1 MNKNSIK
8 KAGAMMMAAAFAL
21 TPAAGVM
28 AAPEDII
35 DTSKKGS
42 ITLHKYDMTAAAED
56 GIDVEKWT
64 ANGEQN
70 AEAESELE
78 RYEIEGVE
86 FTYAK
91 VADINT
97 VTENGE
103 IKVLYNLPSGLA
115 DALQLEDTRGD
126 GLYNSS
132 EINKAL
138 NDLLSD
144 NTAGKNVLEDYVKG
158 IANRQ
163 TMMSDENG
171 LAHADNLE
179 LGLYFFVETKVP
191 ANVNTTIDPFFV
203 SVPMTNDDGEAWFY
217 DVYVYP
223 KNQTNIPDLDKMVRQ
238 HDDAELYDKPEY
250 GDSATGSEG
259 DVMDYIFVSH
269 LPKITSKATY
279 LTQYTF
285 VDQLDKGLSYNR
297 DAAIYFYDNR
307 EDAEANNTD
316 NAIVTWAHGATQF
329 SENYASQ
336 SAEYN
341 QMTIAP
347 TLGGLAEI
355 NPKLSD
361 CYMVVAYSATVNSDA
376 TPILG
381 DHGNT
386 NNVELTWKR
395 TSMEYIDT
403 LEDRARVYTYAL
415 DLTKQFTESDKQFDF
430 TKVQFVLQNKTDGHY
445 ITAKQ
450 ASAGKYYVTDATKG
464 AAEENGT
471 VFVPDTN
478 GKLIIEG
485 LEANTYVLT
494 EIHTSDGYS
503 LLKEPITFDIQQ
515 TEDTFIPSRTT
526 LYDTSDI
533 AANPNKEVIEQN
545 GDRASATVDG
555 NDVEMTVHSVK
566 NIQSTNAYVPVTVIN
581 TPSFEL
587 PMTGGT
593 GTLIVTLAGA
603 ALVITG
609 VVVLTRKTN
618 KKAA

>member
-42 ITLHKYDMTAAAED
+42 ITLHKYDMTAAQED
-56 GIDVEKWT
+56 GVDLDQWES
-64 ANGEQN
+64 NGEQN
-70 AEAESELE
+70 AEAEAALE

-115 DALQLEDTRGD
+115 DVLQLEDTRGD
-126 GLYNSS
+126 GLYNST
-132 EINKAL
+132 EINTAL
-138 NDLLSD
+138 ENLLTD
-144 NTAGKNVLEDYVKG
+144 NTAGKNALENYIEGVS
-158 IANRQ
+158 NRT

-171 LAHADNLE
+171 LAHAYNLE

-203 SVPMTNDDGEAWFY
+203 SVPMTNDDGEQWFY

-223 KNQTNIPDLDKMVRQ
+223 KNQTNIPDLDKKVRQ
-238 HDDAELYDKPEY
+238 HDDAELYDEPEY
-250 GDSATGSEG
+250 KDSATGSEG

-269 LPKITSKATY
+269 LPKITSEATY

-307 EDAEANNTD
+307 DDAMANNTE
-316 NAIVTWAHGATQF
+316 NAIVTWKHGATQF

-341 QMTIAP
+341 QLTIAP
-347 TLGGLAEI
+347 TLGGLTEI
-355 NPKLSD
+355 NPELSD
-361 CYMVVAYSATVNSDA
+361 CYLVVAYTATVNSDA

-395 TSMEYIDT
+395 TSMNYSDT

-415 DLTKQFTESDKQFDF
+415 DLTKQFTESDQEFDF

-464 AAEENGT
+464 ATEGEGT

-533 AANPNKEVIEQN
+533 EANPNKTVIEQN

-555 NDVEMTVHSVK
+555 NEVAMTVHDVK
-566 NIQSTNAYVPVTVIN
+566 NIKSTNAYVPVTVIN

-603 ALVITG
+603 AVVVAGVI
-609 VVVLTRKTN
+609 VLTRKSN
-618 KKAA
+618 KSAA

>member
-42 ITLHKYDMTAAAED
+42 ITLHKYDMTAAQED
-56 GIDVEKWT
+56 GVDLDQWVS
-64 ANGEQN
+64 NGEQN
-70 AEAESELE
+70 AEAEAALE

-115 DALQLEDTRGD
+115 DVLQLEDTRGD
-126 GLYNSS
+126 GLYNST
-132 EINKAL
+132 EINTAL
-138 NDLLSD
+138 ENLLTD
-144 NTAGKNVLEDYVKG
+144 NTAGKNALENYIEGV
-158 IANRQ
+158 ANRQ
-163 TMMSDENG
+163 TMMSDKDG

-203 SVPMTNDDGEAWFY
+203 SVPMTNDEGEQWFY

-223 KNQTNIPDLDKMVRQ
+223 KNQTNIPDLDKKVRQ
-238 HDDAELYDKPEY
+238 HDDAELYDEPEY
-250 GDSATGSEG
+250 KDSATGSEG

-269 LPKITSKATY
+269 LPKITSEATY

-307 EDAEANNTD
+307 DDAMANNTE
-316 NAIVTWAHGATQF
+316 NAIVTWKHGATQF

-341 QMTIAP
+341 QLTISP
-347 TLGGLAEI
+347 TLGGLNEI
-355 NPKLSD
+355 NPELSD
-361 CYMVVAYSATVNSDA
+361 CYLVVAYTATVNSDA

-395 TSMEYIDT
+395 TSMDYVDT

-415 DLTKQFTESDKQFDF
+415 DLTKQFTESDQEFDF

-450 ASAGKYYVTDATKG
+450 ASAGRYYVTDATKG
-464 AAEENGT
+464 ATEGEGT

-533 AANPNKEVIEQN
+533 EANPNKNVIEQN
-545 GDRASATVDG
+545 GARASATVDG
-555 NDVEMTVHSVK
+555 NDVAMTVQSVK

-603 ALVITG
+603 AVVVAG
-609 VVVLTRKTN
+609 VVVLTRKSN
-618 KKAA
+618 KSAA

>member
-42 ITLHKYDMTAAAED
+42 ITLHKYDMTAAQED
-56 GIDVEKWT
+56 GVDLDQWES
-64 ANGEQN
+64 NGEQN
-70 AEAESELE
+70 AEAEAALE

-115 DALQLEDTRGD
+115 DVLQLEDTRGD
-126 GLYNSS
+126 GLYNST
-132 EINKAL
+132 EINTAL
-138 NDLLSD
+138 ENLLTD
-144 NTAGKNVLEDYVKG
+144 NTAGKNALENYIEGVS
-158 IANRQ
+158 NRT

-171 LAHADNLE
+171 LAHAYNLE

-203 SVPMTNDDGEAWFY
+203 SVPMTNDDGEQWFY

-223 KNQTNIPDLDKMVRQ
+223 KNQTNIPDLDKKVRQ
-238 HDDAELYDKPEY
+238 HDDAELYDEPEY
-250 GDSATGSEG
+250 KDSATGSEG

-269 LPKITSKATY
+269 LPKITSEATY

-307 EDAEANNTD
+307 DDAMANNTE
-316 NAIVTWAHGATQF
+316 NAIVTWKHGATQF

-336 SAEYN
+336 FAEYN
-341 QMTIAP
+341 QLTIAP
-347 TLGGLAEI
+347 TLGGLTEI
-355 NPKLSD
+355 NPELSD
-361 CYMVVAYSATVNSDA
+361 CYLVVAYTATVNSDA

-395 TSMEYIDT
+395 TSMGYSDT

-415 DLTKQFTESDKQFDF
+415 DLTKQFTESDQEFDF

-464 AAEENGT
+464 ATEGEGT

-533 AANPNKEVIEQN
+533 EANPNKTVIEQN

-555 NDVEMTVHSVK
+555 NEVAMTVHDVK
-566 NIQSTNAYVPVTVIN
+566 NIKSTNAYVPVTVIN

-603 ALVITG
+603 AVVVAGVI
-609 VVVLTRKTN
+609 VLTRKSN
-618 KKAA
+618 KSAA

>member
-42 ITLHKYDMTAAAED
+42 ITLHKYDMTAAQED
-56 GIDVEKWT
+56 GVDLDQWES
-64 ANGEQN
+64 NGEQN
-70 AEAESELE
+70 AEAEAALE

-115 DALQLEDTRGD
+115 DVLQLEDTRGD
-126 GLYNSS
+126 GLYNST
-132 EINKAL
+132 EINTAL
-138 NDLLSD
+138 ENLLTD
-144 NTAGKNVLEDYVKG
+144 NTAGKNALENYIEGVS
-158 IANRQ
+158 NRT

-171 LAHADNLE
+171 LANADNLE

-203 SVPMTNDDGEAWFY
+203 SVPMTNDDGEQWFY

-223 KNQTNIPDLDKMVRQ
+223 KNQTNIPDLDKKVRQ
-238 HDDAELYDKPEY
+238 HDDAELYDEPEY
-250 GDSATGSEG
+250 KDSATGSEG

-269 LPKITSKATY
+269 LPKITSEATY

-307 EDAEANNTD
+307 DDAMANNTE
-316 NAIVTWAHGATQF
+316 NAIVTWKHGATQF

-341 QMTIAP
+341 QLTIAP

-355 NPKLSD
+355 NPELSD
-361 CYMVVAYSATVNSDA
+361 CYLVVAYTATVNSDA

-395 TSMEYIDT
+395 TSMEYSDT

-415 DLTKQFTESDKQFDF
+415 DLTKQFTESDQEFDF

-464 AAEENGT
+464 ATEGEGT

-533 AANPNKEVIEQN
+533 EANPNKTVIEQN

-555 NDVEMTVHSVK
+555 NEVAMTVHDVK

-603 ALVITG
+603 AVVVAGVI
-609 VVVLTRKTN
+609 VLTRKSN
-618 KKAA
+618 KSAA

>member
-42 ITLHKYDMTAAAED
+42 ITLHKYDMTAAQED
-56 GIDVEKWT
+56 GVDLDQWKS
-64 ANGEQN
+64 NGEQN
-70 AEAESELE
+70 AEAEAALE

-115 DALQLEDTRGD
+115 DVLQLEDTRGD
-126 GLYNSS
+126 GLYNST
-132 EINKAL
+132 EINTAL
-138 NDLLSD
+138 ENLLTD
-144 NTAGKNVLEDYVKG
+144 NTAGKNALENYIEGVS
-158 IANRQ
+158 NRQ

-171 LAHADNLE
+171 LANADNLE

-203 SVPMTNDDGEAWFY
+203 SVPMTNDEGEQWFY

-223 KNQTNIPDLDKMVRQ
+223 KNQTNIPDLDKKVRQ
-238 HDDAELYDKPEY
+238 HDDAELYDEPEY
-250 GDSATGSEG
+250 KDSATGSEG

-269 LPKITSKATY
+269 LPKITSEATY

-307 EDAEANNTD
+307 DDAMANNTE
-316 NAIVTWAHGATQF
+316 NAIVTWKHGATQF

-341 QMTIAP
+341 QLTIAP
-347 TLGGLAEI
+347 TLGGLNEI
-355 NPKLSD
+355 NPELSD
-361 CYMVVAYSATVNSDA
+361 CYLVVAYTATVNSDA

-395 TSMEYIDT
+395 TSMGYSDT

-415 DLTKQFTESDKQFDF
+415 DLTKQFTESDQEFDF

-450 ASAGKYYVTDATKG
+450 ASAGRYYVTDATKG
-464 AAEENGT
+464 ATEGEGT

-533 AANPNKEVIEQN
+533 EANPNKTVIEQN

-555 NDVEMTVHSVK
+555 NEVAMTVHDVK
-566 NIQSTNAYVPVTVIN
+566 NIKSTNAYVPVTVIN

-603 ALVITG
+603 AVVVAG
-609 VVVLTRKTN
+609 VVVLTRKSN
-618 KKAA
+618 KSAA

>member
-42 ITLHKYDMTAAAED
+42 ITLHKYDMTAAQED
-56 GIDVEKWT
+56 GVDLDQWVS
-64 ANGEQN
+64 NGEQN
-70 AEAESELE
+70 AEAEAALE
-78 RYEIEGVE
+78 RYKIEGVE

-115 DALQLEDTRGD
+115 DVLQLEDTRGD
-126 GLYNSS
+126 GLYNST
-132 EINKAL
+132 EINTAL
-138 NDLLSD
+138 ENLLTD
-144 NTAGKNVLEDYVKG
+144 NTAGKNALENYIEGVS
-158 IANRQ
+158 NRQ

-171 LAHADNLE
+171 LANADNLE

-203 SVPMTNDDGEAWFY
+203 SVPMTNDEGEQWFY

-223 KNQTNIPDLDKMVRQ
+223 KNQTNIPDLDKKVRQ
-238 HDDAELYDKPEY
+238 HDDAELYDEPEY
-250 GDSATGSEG
+250 KDSATGSEG

-269 LPKITSKATY
+269 LPKITSEATY

-307 EDAEANNTD
+307 DDAMANNTE
-316 NAIVTWAHGATQF
+316 NAIVTWKHGATQF

-341 QMTIAP
+341 QLTIAP
-347 TLGGLAEI
+347 TLGGLTEI
-355 NPKLSD
+355 NPALSD
-361 CYMVVAYSATVNSDA
+361 CYLVVAYTATVNSDA

-395 TSMEYIDT
+395 TSMDYSDT

-415 DLTKQFTESDKQFDF
+415 DLTKQFTESDQEFDF

-450 ASAGKYYVTDATKG
+450 ASAGRYYVTDATKG
-464 AAEENGT
+464 ATEGEGT

-533 AANPNKEVIEQN
+533 EANPNKTVIEQN

-555 NDVEMTVHSVK
+555 NDVAMTVHDVK
-566 NIQSTNAYVPVTVIN
+566 NIKSTNAYVPVTVIN

-603 ALVITG
+603 AVVVAGVI
-609 VVVLTRKTN
+609 VLTRKSN
-618 KKAA
+618 KSAA

>member
-42 ITLHKYDMTAAAED
+42 ITLHKYDMTAAQED
-56 GIDVEKWT
+56 GVDLDQWVS
-64 ANGEQN
+64 NGEQN
-70 AEAESELE
+70 AEAEAALE

-115 DALQLEDTRGD
+115 DVLQLDDTRGD
-126 GLYNSS
+126 GLYNST
-132 EINKAL
+132 EINTAL
-138 NDLLSD
+138 ENLLTD
-144 NTAGKNVLEDYVKG
+144 NTAGKNALENYIEGVS
-158 IANRQ
+158 NRQ

-171 LAHADNLE
+171 LANADNLE

-203 SVPMTNDDGEAWFY
+203 SVPMTNDDGDHWFY

-223 KNQTNIPDLDKMVRQ
+223 KNQTNIPDLDKKVRQ
-238 HDDAELYDKPEY
+238 HDDAELYDEPEY
-250 GDSATGSEG
+250 KDSATGSEG

-269 LPKITSKATY
+269 LPKITSEATY

-307 EDAEANNTD
+307 DDAMANNTE
-316 NAIVTWAHGATQF
+316 NAIVTWKHGATQF

-355 NPKLSD
+355 NPELSD
-361 CYMVVAYSATVNSDA
+361 CYLVVAYTATVNSDA

-395 TSMEYIDT
+395 TSMEYSDT

-415 DLTKQFTESDKQFDF
+415 DLTKQFTESDQEFDF

-464 AAEENGT
+464 ATEGEGT

-533 AANPNKEVIEQN
+533 EANPNKTVIEQN

-555 NDVEMTVHSVK
+555 NEVAMTVHDVK

-603 ALVITG
+603 AVVVAGVI
-609 VVVLTRKTN
+609 VLTRKSN
-618 KKAA
+618 KSAA

>member
-42 ITLHKYDMTAAAED
+42 ITLHKYDMTAAQED
-56 GIDVEKWT
+56 GVDLDQWES
-64 ANGEQN
+64 NGEQN
-70 AEAESELE
+70 AEAEAALE

-115 DALQLEDTRGD
+115 DVLQLEDTRGD
-126 GLYNSS
+126 GLYNST
-132 EINKAL
+132 EINTAL
-138 NDLLSD
+138 ENLLTD
-144 NTAGKNVLEDYVKG
+144 NTAGKNALENYIEGVS
-158 IANRQ
+158 NRT
-163 TMMSDENG
+163 TMTSDKNG

-203 SVPMTNDDGEAWFY
+203 SVPMTNDDGEQWFY

-223 KNQTNIPDLDKMVRQ
+223 KNQTNIPDLDKKVRQ
-238 HDDAELYDKPEY
+238 HDDAELYDEPEY
-250 GDSATGSEG
+250 KDSATGSEG

-269 LPKITSKATY
+269 LPKITSEATY

-307 EDAEANNTD
+307 DDAMANNTE
-316 NAIVTWAHGATQF
+316 NAIVTWKHGATQF

-341 QMTIAP
+341 QLTIAP
-347 TLGGLAEI
+347 TLGGLTEI
-355 NPKLSD
+355 NPELSD
-361 CYMVVAYSATVNSDA
+361 CYLVVAYTATVNSDA

-395 TSMEYIDT
+395 TSMDYIDT

-415 DLTKQFTESDKQFDF
+415 DLTKQFTESDQEFDF

-464 AAEENGT
+464 ATEGEGT

-533 AANPNKEVIEQN
+533 EANPNKTVIEQN

-555 NDVEMTVHSVK
+555 NEVAMTVHDVK
-566 NIQSTNAYVPVTVIN
+566 NIKSTNAYVPVTVIN

-603 ALVITG
+603 AVVVAGVI
-609 VVVLTRKTN
+609 VLTRKSN
-618 KKAA
+618 KSAA

>member
-42 ITLHKYDMTAAAED
+42 ITLHKYDMTAAQED
-56 GIDVEKWT
+56 GVDLDQWVS
-64 ANGEQN
+64 NGEQN
-70 AEAESELE
+70 AEAEAALE

-115 DALQLEDTRGD
+115 DVLQLEDTRGD
-126 GLYNSS
+126 GLYNST
-132 EINKAL
+132 EINTAL
-138 NDLLSD
+138 ENLLTD
-144 NTAGKNVLEDYVKG
+144 NTAGKNALENYIEGVS
-158 IANRQ
+158 NRT

-238 HDDAELYDKPEY
+238 HDDAELYDEPEY
-250 GDSATGSEG
+250 KDSATGSEG

-269 LPKITSKATY
+269 LPKITSEATY

-307 EDAEANNTD
+307 DDAMANNTE
-316 NAIVTWAHGATQF
+316 NAIVTWKHGATQF

-341 QMTIAP
+341 QLTISP
-347 TLGGLAEI
+347 TLGGLKEI
-355 NPKLSD
+355 NPGLSD
-361 CYMVVAYSATVNSDA
+361 CYLVVAYTATVNSDA

-395 TSMEYIDT
+395 TSMDYVDT

-415 DLTKQFTESDKQFDF
+415 DLTKQFTESDQEFDF

-450 ASAGKYYVTDATKG
+450 ASAGRYYVTDATKG
-464 AAEENGT
+464 ATEGEGT

-533 AANPNKEVIEQN
+533 EANPNKNVIEQN
-545 GDRASATVDG
+545 GARASATVDG
-555 NDVEMTVHSVK
+555 NDVAMTVQSVK

-603 ALVITG
+603 AVVVAG
-609 VVVLTRKTN
+609 VVVLTRKSN
-618 KKAA
+618 KSAA

>member
-42 ITLHKYDMTAAAED
+42 ITLHKYDMTAAQED
-56 GIDVEKWT
+56 GVDLDQWVS
-64 ANGEQN
+64 NGEQN
-70 AEAESELE
+70 AEAEAALE
-78 RYEIEGVE
+78 RYKIEGVE

-115 DALQLEDTRGD
+115 DVLQLEDTRGD
-126 GLYNSS
+126 GLYNST
-132 EINKAL
+132 EINTAL
-138 NDLLSD
+138 ENLLTD
-144 NTAGKNVLEDYVKG
+144 NTAGKNALENYIEGVS
-158 IANRQ
+158 NRQ

-171 LAHADNLE
+171 LANADNLE

-203 SVPMTNDDGEAWFY
+203 SVPMTNDEGEQWFY

-223 KNQTNIPDLDKMVRQ
+223 KNQTNIPDLDKKVRQ
-238 HDDAELYDKPEY
+238 HDDAELYDEPEY
-250 GDSATGSEG
+250 KDSATGSEG

-269 LPKITSKATY
+269 LPKITSEATY

-307 EDAEANNTD
+307 DDAMANNTE
-316 NAIVTWAHGATQF
+316 NAIVTWKHGATQF

-341 QMTIAP
+341 QLTIAP

-355 NPKLSD
+355 NPELSD
-361 CYMVVAYSATVNSDA
+361 CYLVVAYTATVNSDA
-376 TPILG
+376 TPVLG

-395 TSMEYIDT
+395 TSMEYSDT

-415 DLTKQFTESDKQFDF
+415 DLTKQFTESDQEFDF

-464 AAEENGT
+464 ATEGEGT

-533 AANPNKEVIEQN
+533 EGNPNKTVIEQD
-545 GDRASATVDG
+545 GERASATVDG
-555 NDVEMTVHSVK
+555 NDVAMTVHDVK

-603 ALVITG
+603 AVVVAG
-609 VVVLTRKTN
+609 VVVLTRKSN
-618 KKAA
+618 KSAA

>member
-42 ITLHKYDMTAAAED
+42 ITLHKYDMTAAQED
-56 GIDVEKWT
+56 GVDLDQWES
-64 ANGEQN
+64 NGEQN
-70 AEAESELE
+70 AEAEAALE

-115 DALQLEDTRGD
+115 DVLQLEDTRGD
-126 GLYNSS
+126 GLYNST
-132 EINKAL
+132 EINTAL
-138 NDLLSD
+138 ENLLTD
-144 NTAGKNVLEDYVKG
+144 NTAGKNALENYIEGVS
-158 IANRQ
+158 NRT
-163 TMMSDENG
+163 TMTSDENG

-203 SVPMTNDDGEAWFY
+203 SVPMTNDDGEQWFY

-223 KNQTNIPDLDKMVRQ
+223 KNQTNIPDLDKKVRQ
-238 HDDAELYDKPEY
+238 HDDAELYDEPEY
-250 GDSATGSEG
+250 KDSATGSEG

-269 LPKITSKATY
+269 LPKITSEATY

-307 EDAEANNTD
+307 DDAMANNTE
-316 NAIVTWAHGATQF
+316 NAIVTWKHGATQF

-341 QMTIAP
+341 QLTIAP
-347 TLGGLAEI
+347 TLGGLTEI
-355 NPKLSD
+355 NPELSD
-361 CYMVVAYSATVNSDA
+361 CYLVVAYTATVNSDA

-395 TSMEYIDT
+395 TSMNYSDT

-415 DLTKQFTESDKQFDF
+415 DLTKQFTESDQEFDF

-464 AAEENGT
+464 ATEGEGT

-533 AANPNKEVIEQN
+533 EANPNKTVIEQN

-555 NDVEMTVHSVK
+555 NEVAMTVHDVK
-566 NIQSTNAYVPVTVIN
+566 NIKSTNAYVPVTVIN

-603 ALVITG
+603 AVVVAGVI
-609 VVVLTRKTN
+609 VLTRKSN
-618 KKAA
+618 KSAA

>member
-42 ITLHKYDMTAAAED
+42 ITLHKYDMTAAQED
-56 GIDVEKWT
+56 GVDLDQWVS
-64 ANGEQN
+64 NGEQN
-70 AEAESELE
+70 AEAEAALE

-115 DALQLEDTRGD
+115 DVLQLEDTRGD
-126 GLYNSS
+126 GLYNST
-132 EINKAL
+132 EINTAL
-138 NDLLSD
+138 ENLLTD
-144 NTAGKNVLEDYVKG
+144 NTAGKNALENYIEGV
-158 IANRQ
+158 ANRQ

-171 LAHADNLE
+171 LANADNLE

-203 SVPMTNDDGEAWFY
+203 SVPMTNDDGEQWFY

-223 KNQTNIPDLDKMVRQ
+223 KNQTNIPDLDKKVRQ
-238 HDDAELYDKPEY
+238 HDDAELYDEPEY
-250 GDSATGSEG
+250 KDSATGSEG

-269 LPKITSKATY
+269 LPKITSEATY

-307 EDAEANNTD
+307 DDAMANNTE
-316 NAIVTWAHGATQF
+316 NAIVTWKHGATQF

-355 NPKLSD
+355 NPELSD
-361 CYMVVAYSATVNSDA
+361 CYLVVAYTATVNSDA

-395 TSMEYIDT
+395 TSMEYSDT

-415 DLTKQFTESDKQFDF
+415 DLTKQFTESDQEFDF

-464 AAEENGT
+464 ATEGEGT

-533 AANPNKEVIEQN
+533 EANPNKTVIEQN

-555 NDVEMTVHSVK
+555 NEVAMTVHDVK

-603 ALVITG
+603 AVVVAG
-609 VVVLTRKTN
+609 VVVLTRKSN
-618 KKAA
+618 KSAA

>member
-42 ITLHKYDMTAAAED
+42 ITLHKYDMTAAQED
-56 GIDVEKWT
+56 GVDLDQWKS
-64 ANGEQN
+64 NGEQN
-70 AEAESELE
+70 AEAEAALE

-115 DALQLEDTRGD
+115 DVLQLEDTRGD
-126 GLYNSS
+126 GLYNST
-132 EINKAL
+132 EINTAL
-138 NDLLSD
+138 ENLLTD
-144 NTAGKNVLEDYVKG
+144 NTAGKNALENYIEGVS
-158 IANRQ
+158 NRQ

-171 LAHADNLE
+171 LANADNLE

-203 SVPMTNDDGEAWFY
+203 SVPMTNDDGEQWFY

-223 KNQTNIPDLDKMVRQ
+223 KNQTNIPDLDKKVRQ
-238 HDDAELYDKPEY
+238 HDDAELYDEPEY
-250 GDSATGSEG
+250 KDSATGSEG

-269 LPKITSKATY
+269 LPKITSEATY

-297 DAAIYFYDNR
+297 DAAIYFYDNKD
-307 EDAEANNTD
+307 DAMANNTE
-316 NAIVTWAHGATQF
+316 NAIVTWKHGATQF

-341 QMTIAP
+341 QLTIAP
-347 TLGGLAEI
+347 TLGGLNEI
-355 NPKLSD
+355 NPELSD
-361 CYMVVAYSATVNSDA
+361 CYLVVAYTATVNSDA
-376 TPILG
+376 TPVLG

-395 TSMEYIDT
+395 TSMDYMDT

-415 DLTKQFTESDKQFDF
+415 DLTKQFTESDQEFDF

-464 AAEENGT
+464 ATEGEGT

-533 AANPNKEVIEQN
+533 EANPNKTVIEQN

-555 NDVEMTVHSVK
+555 NDVAMTVHDVK

-603 ALVITG
+603 AVVVAGVI
-609 VVVLTRKTN
+609 VLTRKSN
-618 KKAA
+618 KSAA

>member
-42 ITLHKYDMTAAAED
+42 ITLHKYDMTAAQED
-56 GIDVEKWT
+56 GVDLDQWVS
-64 ANGEQN
+64 NGEQN
-70 AEAESELE
+70 AEAEAALE

-115 DALQLEDTRGD
+115 DVLQLEDTRGD
-126 GLYNSS
+126 GLYNST
-132 EINKAL
+132 EINTAL
-138 NDLLSD
+138 ENLLTD
-144 NTAGKNVLEDYVKG
+144 NTAGKNALENYIEGV
-158 IANRQ
+158 ANRQ

-171 LAHADNLE
+171 LANADNLE

-203 SVPMTNDDGEAWFY
+203 SVPMTNDDGEQWFY

-223 KNQTNIPDLDKMVRQ
+223 KNQTNIPDLDKKVRQ
-238 HDDAELYDKPEY
+238 HDDAELYDEPEY
-250 GDSATGSEG
+250 KDSATGSEG

-269 LPKITSKATY
+269 LPKITSEATY

-307 EDAEANNTD
+307 DDAMANNTE
-316 NAIVTWAHGATQF
+316 NAIVTWKHGATQF

-355 NPKLSD
+355 NPELSD
-361 CYMVVAYSATVNSDA
+361 CYLVVAYTATVNSDA

-395 TSMEYIDT
+395 TSMGYSDT

-415 DLTKQFTESDKQFDF
+415 DLTKQFTESDQEFDF

-464 AAEENGT
+464 ATEGEGT

-533 AANPNKEVIEQN
+533 EANPNKTVIEQN

-555 NDVEMTVHSVK
+555 NEVAMTVHDVK

-603 ALVITG
+603 AVVVAG
-609 VVVLTRKTN
+609 VVVLTRKSN
-618 KKAA
+618 KSAA

>member
-158 IANRQ
+158 VANRQ

-355 NPKLSD
+355 NPNLSD

>member
-42 ITLHKYDMTAAAED
+42 ITLHKYDMTAAQED
-56 GIDVEKWT
+56 GVDLDQWKS
-64 ANGEQN
+64 NGEQN
-70 AEAESELE
+70 AEAEAALE

-115 DALQLEDTRGD
+115 DVLQLEDTRGD
-126 GLYNSS
+126 GLYNST
-132 EINKAL
+132 EINTAL
-138 NDLLSD
+138 ENLLTD
-144 NTAGKNVLEDYVKG
+144 NTAGKNALENYIEGVS
-158 IANRQ
+158 NRQ

-171 LAHADNLE
+171 LANADNLE

-203 SVPMTNDDGEAWFY
+203 SVPMTNDDGEQWFY

-223 KNQTNIPDLDKMVRQ
+223 KNQTNIPDLDKKVRQ
-238 HDDAELYDKPEY
+238 HDDAELYDEPEY
-250 GDSATGSEG
+250 KDSATGSEG

-269 LPKITSKATY
+269 LPKITSEATY

-297 DAAIYFYDNR
+297 DAAIYFYDNKD
-307 EDAEANNTD
+307 DAMANNTE
-316 NAIVTWAHGATQF
+316 NAIVTWKHGATQF

-341 QMTIAP
+341 QLTIAP
-347 TLGGLAEI
+347 TLGGLNEI
-355 NPKLSD
+355 NPELSD
-361 CYMVVAYSATVNSDA
+361 CYLVVAYTATVNSDA
-376 TPILG
+376 TPVLG

-395 TSMEYIDT
+395 TSMDYMDT

-415 DLTKQFTESDKQFDF
+415 DLTKQFTESDQEFDF

-464 AAEENGT
+464 ATEGEGT

-533 AANPNKEVIEQN
+533 EANPNKTVIEQN
-545 GDRASATVDG
+545 GARASATVDG
-555 NDVEMTVHSVK
+555 NDVAMTVYDVK

-581 TPSFEL
+581 TPSFKL

-603 ALVITG
+603 AVVVAG
-609 VVVLTRKTN
+609 VVVLTRKSN
-618 KKAA
+618 KSAA

>member
-42 ITLHKYDMTAAAED
+42 ITLHKYDMTAAQED
-56 GIDVEKWT
+56 GVDLDQWES
-64 ANGEQN
+64 NGEQN
-70 AEAESELE
+70 AEAEAALE

-115 DALQLEDTRGD
+115 DVLQLEDTRGD
-126 GLYNSS
+126 GLYNST
-132 EINKAL
+132 EINTAL
-138 NDLLSD
+138 ENLLTD
-144 NTAGKNVLEDYVKG
+144 NTAGKNALENYIEGVS
-158 IANRQ
+158 NRT

-203 SVPMTNDDGEAWFY
+203 SVPMTNDDGEQWFY

-223 KNQTNIPDLDKMVRQ
+223 KNQTNIPDLDKKVRQ
-238 HDDAELYDKPEY
+238 HDDAELYDEPEY
-250 GDSATGSEG
+250 KDSATGSEG

-269 LPKITSKATY
+269 LPKITSEATY

-307 EDAEANNTD
+307 DDAMANNTE
-316 NAIVTWAHGATQF
+316 NAIVTWKHGATQF

-341 QMTIAP
+341 QLTIAP
-347 TLGGLAEI
+347 TLGGLTEI
-355 NPKLSD
+355 NPELSD
-361 CYMVVAYSATVNSDA
+361 CYLVVAYTATVNSDA

-395 TSMEYIDT
+395 TSMDYSDT

-415 DLTKQFTESDKQFDF
+415 DLTKQFTESDQEFDF

-464 AAEENGT
+464 ATEGEGT

-533 AANPNKEVIEQN
+533 EANPNKTVIEQN

-555 NDVEMTVHSVK
+555 NEVAMTVHDVK
-566 NIQSTNAYVPVTVIN
+566 NIKSTNAYVPVTVIN

-603 ALVITG
+603 AVVVAGVI
-609 VVVLTRKTN
+609 VLTRKSN
-618 KKAA
+618 KSAA

>member
-42 ITLHKYDMTAAAED
+42 ITLHKYDMSAAQED
-56 GIDVEKWT
+56 GVDLDQWVS
-64 ANGEQN
+64 NGEQN
-70 AEAESELE
+70 AEAEAALE

-115 DALQLEDTRGD
+115 DVLQLEDTRGD
-126 GLYNSS
+126 GLYNST
-132 EINKAL
+132 EINTAL
-138 NDLLSD
+138 ENLLTD
-144 NTAGKNVLEDYVKG
+144 NTAGKNALENYIEGV
-158 IANRQ
+158 ANRQ

-203 SVPMTNDDGEAWFY
+203 SVPMTNDEGEQWFY

-223 KNQTNIPDLDKMVRQ
+223 KNQTNIPDLDKKVRQ
-238 HDDAELYDKPEY
+238 HDDAELYDEPEY
-250 GDSATGSEG
+250 KDSATGSEG

-269 LPKITSKATY
+269 LPKITSEATY

-307 EDAEANNTD
+307 DDAMANNTE
-316 NAIVTWAHGATQF
+316 NAIVTWKHGATQF

-341 QMTIAP
+341 QLTISP
-347 TLGGLAEI
+347 TLGGLNEI
-355 NPKLSD
+355 NPELSD
-361 CYMVVAYSATVNSDA
+361 CYLVVAYTATVNSDA

-395 TSMEYIDT
+395 TSMNYVDT

-415 DLTKQFTESDKQFDF
+415 DLTKQFTESDQEFDF

-450 ASAGKYYVTDATKG
+450 ASAGRYYVTDATKG
-464 AAEENGT
+464 ATEGEGT

-533 AANPNKEVIEQN
+533 EANPNKNVIEQN
-545 GDRASATVDG
+545 GARASATVDG
-555 NDVEMTVHSVK
+555 NDVAMTVQSVK

-603 ALVITG
+603 AVVVAG
-609 VVVLTRKTN
+609 VVVLTRKSN
-618 KKAA
+618 KSAA

>member
-42 ITLHKYDMTAAAED
+42 ITLRKYDMTAAQED
-56 GIDVEKWT
+56 GIELNNFKATGKQDQT
-64 ANGEQN
+64 AEEVLSQ
-70 AEAESELE
+70 
-78 RYEIEGVE
+78 YVIEGVE
-86 FTYAK
+86 FTVAK

-103 IKVLYNLPSGLA
+103 IKVLYDLPSDMA
-115 DALQLEDTRGD
+115 DVLGLEDTRGD

-132 EINKAL
+132 EINEAL
-138 NDLLSD
+138 SDLLVD
-144 NTAGKNVLEDYVKG
+144 NTAGKNALENYAKG
-158 IANRQ
+158 LSGQHIMKTDAQGYAKLSN
-163 TMMSDENG
+163 
-171 LAHADNLE
+171 AD
-179 LGLYFFVETKVP
+179 LGLYFVIETKVP
-191 ANVNTTIDPFFV
+191 ANVHTTVDPFFV
-203 SVPMTNDDGEAWFY
+203 SVPMTDVEGESWFY

-223 KNQTNIPDLDKMVRQ
+223 KNQTNIPDLDKKVRQ
-238 HDDAELYDKPEY
+238 HDDAELYDDPEY
-250 GDSATGSEG
+250 KDSATGSEG

-269 LPKITSKATY
+269 LPKITSEATY

-285 VDQLDKGLSYNR
+285 VDQLDKGLSYNK
-297 DAAIYFYDNR
+297 DAAIYFYDNKD
-307 EDAEANNTD
+307 DAMENNTE
-316 NAIVTWAHGATQF
+316 NAVKTWAHGAPQF
-329 SENYASQ
+329 KETYASQ
-336 SAEYN
+336 TAEYN
-341 QMTIAP
+341 CMTIAP
-347 TLGGLAEI
+347 TAEGLKEI
-355 NPKLSD
+355 DPSLSEHWL
-361 CYMVVAYSATVNSDA
+361 VVAYTATVNSDA

-386 NNVELTWKR
+386 NNVELTWER
-395 TSMEYIDT
+395 TSMDYSDT

-415 DLTKQFTESDKQFDF
+415 DLTKQFTESDQEFDF

-464 AAEENGT
+464 ATEGEGK

-503 LLKEPITFDIQQ
+503 LLKEPITFDIKQ
-515 TEDTFIPSRTT
+515 TEDTFIPSKTT
-526 LYDTSDI
+526 LYDQMDMIS
-533 AANPNKEVIEQN
+533 NPNKEVIEEN
-545 GDRASATVDG
+545 GARASATVDG
-555 NDVEMTVHSVK
+555 NEVAMTVHDVK

-581 TPSFEL
+581 TPSFKL

-603 ALVITG
+603 AVVVAG
-609 VVVLTRKTN
+609 VVVLTRKSN
-618 KKAA
+618 KSAA

>member
-42 ITLHKYDMTAAAED
+42 ITLHKYDMTAAQED
-56 GIDVEKWT
+56 GVDLDQWKS
-64 ANGEQN
+64 NGEQN
-70 AEAESELE
+70 AEAEAALE

-115 DALQLEDTRGD
+115 DVLQLEDTRGD
-126 GLYNSS
+126 GLYNST
-132 EINKAL
+132 EINTAL
-138 NDLLSD
+138 ENLLTD
-144 NTAGKNVLEDYVKG
+144 NTAGKNALENYIEGV
-158 IANRQ
+158 ANRQ

-171 LAHADNLE
+171 LANADNLE

-203 SVPMTNDDGEAWFY
+203 SVPMTNDDGEQWFY

-223 KNQTNIPDLDKMVRQ
+223 KNQTNIPDLDKKVRQ
-238 HDDAELYDKPEY
+238 HDDAELYDEPEY
-250 GDSATGSEG
+250 KDSATGSEG

-269 LPKITSKATY
+269 LPKITSEATY

-297 DAAIYFYDNR
+297 DAAIYFYDNKD
-307 EDAEANNTD
+307 DAMANNTE
-316 NAIVTWAHGATQF
+316 NAIVTWKHGATQF

-341 QMTIAP
+341 QLTIAP
-347 TLGGLAEI
+347 TLGGLNEI
-355 NPKLSD
+355 NPELSD
-361 CYMVVAYSATVNSDA
+361 CYLVVAYTATVNSDA

-395 TSMEYIDT
+395 TSMDFIDT

-415 DLTKQFTESDKQFDF
+415 DLTKQFTESDQEFDF

-464 AAEENGT
+464 ATEGEGT

-533 AANPNKEVIEQN
+533 EGNPNKTVIEQN

-555 NDVEMTVHSVK
+555 NDVAMTVHAVK
-566 NIQSTNAYVPVTVIN
+566 NVQSTNAYVPVTVIN

-603 ALVITG
+603 AVVVAG
-609 VVVLTRKTN
+609 VVVLTRKSN
-618 KKAA
+618 KSAA

>member
-42 ITLHKYDMTAAAED
+42 ITLHKYDMTAAQED
-56 GIDVEKWT
+56 GVDLDQWVS
-64 ANGEQN
+64 NGEQN
-70 AEAESELE
+70 AEAEAALE

-115 DALQLEDTRGD
+115 DVLQLEDTRGD
-126 GLYNSS
+126 GLYNST
-132 EINKAL
+132 EINTAL
-138 NDLLSD
+138 ENLLTD
-144 NTAGKNVLEDYVKG
+144 NTAGKNALENYIEGV
-158 IANRQ
+158 ANRQ

-203 SVPMTNDDGEAWFY
+203 SVPMTNDEGEQWFY

-223 KNQTNIPDLDKMVRQ
+223 KNQTNIPDLDKKVRQ
-238 HDDAELYDKPEY
+238 HDDAELYDEPEY
-250 GDSATGSEG
+250 KDSATGSEG

-269 LPKITSKATY
+269 LPKITSEATY

-307 EDAEANNTD
+307 DDAMANNTE
-316 NAIVTWAHGATQF
+316 NAIVTWKHGATQF

-341 QMTIAP
+341 QLTISP
-347 TLGGLAEI
+347 TLGGLNEI
-355 NPKLSD
+355 NPELSD
-361 CYMVVAYSATVNSDA
+361 CYLVVAYTATVNSDA

-395 TSMEYIDT
+395 TSMDHIDT

-415 DLTKQFTESDKQFDF
+415 DLTKQFTESDQEFDF
-430 TKVQFVLQNKTDGHY
+430 TKVQFVLKNKTDGHY

-450 ASAGKYYVTDATKG
+450 ASAGRYYVTDATKG
-464 AAEENGT
+464 ATEGEGT

-533 AANPNKEVIEQN
+533 EANPNKNVIEQN

-555 NDVEMTVHSVK
+555 NDVAMTVQSVK

-603 ALVITG
+603 AVVVAG
-609 VVVLTRKTN
+609 VVVLTRKSN
-618 KKAA
+618 KSAA

>member
-42 ITLHKYDMTAAAED
+42 ITLHKYDMTAAQED
-56 GIDVEKWT
+56 GVDLDQWVS
-64 ANGEQN
+64 NGEQN
-70 AEAESELE
+70 AEAEAALE

-115 DALQLEDTRGD
+115 DVLQLEDTRGD
-126 GLYNSS
+126 GLYNST
-132 EINKAL
+132 EINTAL
-138 NDLLSD
+138 ENLLTD
-144 NTAGKNVLEDYVKG
+144 NTAGKNALENYIEGVS
-158 IANRQ
+158 NRQ

-171 LAHADNLE
+171 LANADNLE

-203 SVPMTNDDGEAWFY
+203 SVPMTNDEGEQWFY

-223 KNQTNIPDLDKMVRQ
+223 KNQTNIPDLDKKVRQ
-238 HDDAELYDKPEY
+238 HDDAELYDELEY
-250 GDSATGSEG
+250 KDSATGSEG

-269 LPKITSKATY
+269 LPKITSEATY

-307 EDAEANNTD
+307 DDAMANNTE
-316 NAIVTWAHGATQF
+316 NAIVTWKHGATQF

-341 QMTIAP
+341 QLTIAP
-347 TLGGLAEI
+347 TLGGLDEI
-355 NPKLSD
+355 NPELSD
-361 CYMVVAYSATVNSDA
+361 CYLVVAYTATVNSDA

-395 TSMEYIDT
+395 TSMDYSDT

-415 DLTKQFTESDKQFDF
+415 DLTKQFTESDQEFDF

-450 ASAGKYYVTDATKG
+450 ASAGRYYVTDATKG
-464 AAEENGT
+464 ATEGEGT

-533 AANPNKEVIEQN
+533 EANPNKDVIEQN

-555 NDVEMTVHSVK
+555 NDVAMTVHDVK

-603 ALVITG
+603 AVVVAG
-609 VVVLTRKTN
+609 VVVLTRKSN
-618 KKAA
+618 KSAA

>member
-42 ITLHKYDMTAAAED
+42 ITLHKYDMTAAQED
-56 GIDVEKWT
+56 GVDLDQWES
-64 ANGEQN
+64 NGEQN
-70 AEAESELE
+70 AEAEAALE

-115 DALQLEDTRGD
+115 DVLQLEDTRGD
-126 GLYNSS
+126 GLYNST
-132 EINKAL
+132 EINTAL
-138 NDLLSD
+138 ENLLTD
-144 NTAGKNVLEDYVKG
+144 NTAGKNALENYIEGVS
-158 IANRQ
+158 NRT

-203 SVPMTNDDGEAWFY
+203 SVPMTNDDGEQWFY

-223 KNQTNIPDLDKMVRQ
+223 KNQTNIPDLDKKVRQ
-238 HDDAELYDKPEY
+238 HDDAELYDEPEY
-250 GDSATGSEG
+250 KDSATGSEG

-269 LPKITSKATY
+269 LPKITSEATY

-307 EDAEANNTD
+307 DDAMANNTE
-316 NAIVTWAHGATQF
+316 NAIVTWKHGATQF

-341 QMTIAP
+341 QLTIAP
-347 TLGGLAEI
+347 TLGGLTEI
-355 NPKLSD
+355 NPELSD
-361 CYMVVAYSATVNSDA
+361 CYLVVAYTATVNSDA

-395 TSMEYIDT
+395 TSMNYSDT

-415 DLTKQFTESDKQFDF
+415 DLTKQFTESDQEFDF

-464 AAEENGT
+464 ATEGEGT

-533 AANPNKEVIEQN
+533 EANPNKTVIEQN

-555 NDVEMTVHSVK
+555 NEVAMTVHDVK
-566 NIQSTNAYVPVTVIN
+566 NIKSTNAYVPVTVIN

-603 ALVITG
+603 AVVVAGVI
-609 VVVLTRKTN
+609 VLTRKSN
-618 KKAA
+618 KSAA

>member
-42 ITLHKYDMTAAAED
+42 ITLHKYDMTAAQED
-56 GIDVEKWT
+56 GVDLDQWKS
-64 ANGEQN
+64 NGEQN
-70 AEAESELE
+70 AEAEAALE

-115 DALQLEDTRGD
+115 DVLQLEDTRGD
-126 GLYNSS
+126 GLYNST
-132 EINKAL
+132 EINTAL
-138 NDLLSD
+138 ENLLTD
-144 NTAGKNVLEDYVKG
+144 NTAGKNALENYIEGVS
-158 IANRQ
+158 NRQ

-171 LAHADNLE
+171 LANADNLE

-203 SVPMTNDDGEAWFY
+203 SVPMTNDDGEQWFY

-223 KNQTNIPDLDKMVRQ
+223 KNQTNIPDLDKKVRQ
-238 HDDAELYDKPEY
+238 HDDAELYDEPEY
-250 GDSATGSEG
+250 KDSATGSEG

-269 LPKITSKATY
+269 LPKITSEATY

-297 DAAIYFYDNR
+297 DAAIYFYDNKD
-307 EDAEANNTD
+307 DAMANNTE
-316 NAIVTWAHGATQF
+316 NAIVTWKHGATQF

-341 QMTIAP
+341 QLTIAP
-347 TLGGLAEI
+347 TLGGLNEI
-355 NPKLSD
+355 NPELSD
-361 CYMVVAYSATVNSDA
+361 CYLVVAYTATVNSDA
-376 TPILG
+376 TPVLG

-395 TSMEYIDT
+395 TSMDYMDT

-415 DLTKQFTESDKQFDF
+415 DLTKQFTESDQEFDF

-464 AAEENGT
+464 ATEGEGT

-533 AANPNKEVIEQN
+533 EANPNKTVIEQN

-555 NDVEMTVHSVK
+555 NDVAMTVHDVK

-603 ALVITG
+603 TVVVAGVI
-609 VVVLTRKTN
+609 VLTRKSN
-618 KKAA
+618 KSAA